1 LRAGREFETNAVRQ
15 FLALE
20 VGRVGGFE
28 VGEVEFLAGAGGV
41 VLGLLGGGRGEV
53 QVAGV
58 VEGEPAAF
66 PELWGWRLACGMM
79 ERVGGGTY

>member
-1 LRAGREFETNAVRQ
+1 VRQ

-20 VGRVGGFE
+20 VGRVRGFE
-28 VGEVEFLAGAGGV
+28 VGEVEFLSWAGGV
-41 VLGLLGGGRGEV
+41 VLGLLGGWWGEV

-66 PELWGWRLACGMM
+66 PELWEFG
-79 ERVGGGTY
+79 VSFGG